1 MKKPRPVCLLL
12 LVAAASLL
20 PAAEPAAPAKPSKPA
35 VWIFTDMS
43 DKTIPGPNHMGT
55 LNDPDDISAMAAY
68 LLFADQ
74 FDTRGIVVAST
85 HRAEHAT
92 TPDQAAWA
100 DGLIG
105 SAFRAESAHLKR
117 VLGGDFPADVR
128 FMQSGI
134 KATGESFD
142 PSRSYT
148 SLEAHPTV
156 RALFDEARREPAGS
170 LINVLCW
177 GPLTEPAIL
186 VNHAIVTGNTG
197 ILAKLRFIAHWTDSP
212 LHQGTPDHPENV
224 ANCREDASACAYL
237 KRMAHERRIDYHEC
251 GAIGQHGIVSGSPK
265 GAAYY
270 DAFKVSRLGRIF
282 AEGKFVHNSVD
293 HSDSATFWVLLGN
306 WGVSLKDIPPDGTN
320 NAAREL
326 ANEKI
331 FKDWSRRIHDEL
343 LRRARAAAGIA
354 SDGAAAPK
362 K

>member
-1 MKKPRPVCLLL
+1 MKTRRLFCLLL
-12 LVAAASLL
+12 LFSPGLLLGAAA
-20 PAAEPAAPAKPSKPA
+20 PAAPRKPA
-35 VWIFTDMS
+35 VWIYTDMS

-68 LLFADQ
+68 LLLADQ

-105 SAFRAESAHLKR
+105 AAFRAESPHLNR
-117 VLGGDFPADVR
+117 LLGGGFPADVR
-128 FMQSGI
+128 FTESGI
-134 KATGESFD
+134 KASGEKYD
-142 PSRSYT
+142 PSRRYT
-148 SLEAHPTV
+148 SLQPYPTV
-156 RALFDEARREPAGS
+156 RALFEEARREPAGG

-186 VNHAIVTGNTG
+186 VNHAIATGNHEV
-197 ILAKLRFIAHWTDSP
+197 LAKLRFIAHWTDSP
-212 LHQGTPDHPENV
+212 LHQGTPEHPENV
-224 ANCREDASACAYL
+224 ANCREDAAACAYL
-237 KRMAHERRIDYHEC
+237 KRMARERRIDYHEC

-265 GAAYY
+265 GAAYF
-270 DAFKVSRLGRIF
+270 DGFKVSRLGRIF

-293 HSDSATFWVLLGN
+293 HSDSATFWVLLGQ
-306 WGVSLKDIPPDGTN
+306 WGVTLQHIPPDGTN
-320 NAAREL
+320 SPPREL

-354 SDGAAAPK
+354 SDGAASGPK
-362 K
+362 PKE

>member
-1 MKKPRPVCLLL
+1 MKKPRLVCLLL
-12 LVAAASLL
+12 LLASASLL
-20 PAAEPAAPAKPSKPA
+20 PAAEPAASAPPKPA
-35 VWIFTDMS
+35 VWIYTDMS

-85 HRAEHAT
+85 HRADHAT

-100 DGLIG
+100 DNLIG

-117 VLGGDFPADVR
+117 VLGGDYPADVR

-148 SLEAHPTV
+148 SLEGHPTV
-156 RALFDEARREPAGS
+156 LALFEEARREPAGG

-177 GPLTEPAIL
+177 GSLTEPAIL
-186 VNHAIVTGNTG
+186 VNHAIATDNTG

-224 ANCREDASACAYL
+224 ANCREDAAACAYL
-237 KRMAHERRIDYHEC
+237 KRMARARRIDYHEC
-251 GAIGQHGIVSGSPK
+251 GAIGQHGIVTGSPK

-362 K
+362 